1 MNAHPAGAPAE
12 VPGHAGGVEHL
23 PPPAERG
30 ATVIPDR
37 VVARI
42 TARVART
49 ALAQRV
55 AVPRRGHPGAVAPP
69 DASAAT
75 RGGSTRLHLALDLP
89 YPTDIPDVTLGL
101 QRDVAERVTELTGLP
116 VTEVTV
122 TIRRLVPK
130 AGSAR
135 GRVQ

>member
-1 MNAHPAGAPAE
+1 MNAHPSGATGPASGS
-12 VPGHAGGVEHL
+12 PGQAERL

-30 ATVIPDR
+30 ATFIPDR

-42 TARVART
+42 ATRVART
-49 ALAQRV
+49 ALARR
-55 AVPRRGHPGAVAPP
+55 AAPPRGGRGDVVAPP

-75 RGGSTRLHLALDLP
+75 RGGTTRLHLALDLP
-89 YPTDIPDVTLGL
+89 YPTDVPGVARDI

-122 TIRRLVPK
+122 SIRRLVPR
-130 AGSAR
+130 AGFER

>member
-1 MNAHPAGAPAE
+1 MP
-12 VPGHAGGVEHL
+12 L

-42 TARVART
+42 ATRVART
-49 ALAQRV
+49 ALARR
-55 AVPRRGHPGAVAPP
+55 AAPPRGGHPEAVAPP

-75 RGGSTRLHLALDLP
+75 RGGTTRLHLAVDLP
-89 YPTDIPDVTLGL
+89 YPTDIPGVSLDI

-122 TIRRLVPK
+122 TVRRLVPK
-130 AGSAR
+130 AGFAR